1 MSPHPLR
8 TSAYKPPSMTAGA
21 KRSYA
26 TSVAA
31 AQVDGAAGREPL
43 RDVSNMPANAVVTE
57 GDAIGA
63 KRLRSDG

>member
-1 MSPHPLR
+1 M
-8 TSAYKPPSMTAGA
+8 AAGA

-43 RDVSNMPANAVVTE
+43 RDVSNMPVGNGAGVE
-57 GDAIGA
+57 GDAAGA

>member
-1 MSPHPLR
+1 
-8 TSAYKPPSMTAGA
+8 MTAGA